1 LGGLPS
7 LLQRFLDPVGVA
19 GGAEGWS
26 HVLANAIVT
35 LLLLLGL
42 VVLRRVVL
50 RFVDPRVEDART
62 RYQWAKVTSN
72 VASVLGVLVVVAIW
86 LTGLRSLGT
95 FLGLL
100 SAGLAIAL
108 KDVVADLAA
117 WLFIVVRRPFEVGD
131 RVQLG
136 THAGD
141 VVNQSIFQFTL
152 LEIGNW
158 VEADQST
165 GRVVHVPNAL
175 VFTVPLANYTQ
186 EFEYIWNEIGV
197 TISFESDWH
206 RARALLGEIA
216 AERAALHGRA
226 AQQQIRRAT
235 RKFFIHYAH
244 TAPAVYTEIRE
255 HGVRLTLRY
264 LCPARA
270 RRSTAADLYEAILD
284 AMAADPLVQLAY
296 PTTRVFRNIDE
307 GKGPLREGSGPA
319 GGPGSSGP
327 GGPESSGSGG
337 PESSGPGGPGSSGGP
352 ESSGS
357 GGRDRDAHFPG

>member
-1 LGGLPS
+1 VGGFPS
-7 LLQRFLDPVGVA
+7 LLERLLA
-19 GGAEGWS
+19 SLGAPGSWAGWS
-26 HVLANAIVT
+26 PVLANAIVT

-42 VVLRRVVL
+42 VALRRIILRVVE
-50 RFVDPRVEDART
+50 PRVEDARV
-62 RYQWAKVTSN
+62 RYQWAKITSN
-72 VASVLGVLVVVAIW
+72 VASALGVLVVAAIW

-131 RVQLG
+131 RVQIG

-141 VVNQSIFQFTL
+141 VVNLSLFQFTL

-158 VEADQST
+158 VDADQST

-197 TISFESDWH
+197 TVSFESDWR
-206 RARALLGEIA
+206 RARSLLDAIA
-216 AERAALHGRA
+216 AERAAPHGRA
-226 AQQQIRRAT
+226 AQGQIRRAT

-244 TAPAVYTEIRE
+244 TAPAVYTEIRQN
-255 HGVRLTLRY
+255 GVLLTLRY

-270 RRSTAADLYEAILD
+270 RRSSAAELSEAILD
-284 AMAADPLVQLAY
+284 AFGADPGVQLAY
-296 PTTRVFRNIDE
+296 PTTRVFRNIEE
-307 GKGPLREGSGPA
+307 GKAGLREGAGPA
-319 GGPGSSGP
+319 GGPGSA
-327 GGPESSGSGG
+327 PESEPDSTY
-337 PESSGPGGPGSSGGP
+337 PG
-352 ESSGS
+352 
-357 GGRDRDAHFPG
+357 